1 MTLDTTA
8 RPEQLKFAG
17 RILFLT
23 EDTLLIRQQLEA
35 VGDERERLEAELA
48 QRLMSDDLPLM
59 SNISTDEITPGW
71 VCFYYDETLG
81 QYVYVGLREGAVQK
95 DEVKQGGFAV
105 VVSGLSKGC
114 GSSRETAPY
123 AEKWAG
129 IQLVIAKSIEKIY
142 GQNSQNIGLLTS
154 TDFGLI
160 ERIRQGEEIALAEFT
175 KGVDPISQSIVEH
188 GGLFNYNKARLAGEV
203 SPPPVET
210 QSLTRQ
216 LVEVG
221 QVSRAEGQMFQNVIQ
236 QALAQSK
243 GQSRRPMNI
252 VEKIIARHAFVKA
265 GLVGVESVKPGD
277 SLFAVADV
285 RFSHEYVTPMAESL
299 FKQALGADARVT
311 EPESVFAFRD
321 HLTFLNKVMSPKH
334 REMGL
339 LEKAEG
345 LATTQESFTKQQGIK
360 LYGENPDGGSEAI
373 CHNAVVEDLA
383 LPGQIVIGTDSHTCM
398 AGVLGCFAFGVGSTD
413 MANAWYTTD
422 IRIRVPETIRY
433 DLKGKKRADV
443 AAKDVMLVILA
454 SDYLKTS
461 KGIGK
466 VLEFAGDDLKN
477 WPMDERATLTNM
489 SVEAGGTTGI
499 IEPDEQTLEYIVKMR
514 GLDPEEVRKGFVF
527 SDPDAEYAATF
538 EIDLDEIRP
547 MVALPGDPR
556 NGIPIDELDEE
567 VRIDAAY
574 GGSCTGGKMA
584 DMDMY
589 ATVLENALS
598 RGKHVAHGVH
608 LYLQFGSPK
617 IKQYARE
624 KGYIEIFTE
633 AGAEL
638 IDPSCGACINAGPG
652 ASPSAETVTV
662 SAQNRNFPGRSGPGK
677 LYLASP
683 YVVAASAIAGKIVE
697 PHEFLR
703 QSEKELV
710 GA

>member
-1 MTLDTTA
+1 MTADKSFRRSNQVKLS
-8 RPEQLKFAG
+8 G

-23 EDTLLIRQQLEA
+23 EDTSLIRRQLEA
-35 VGDERERLEAELA
+35 VGQEQQQIETELAERLAN
-48 QRLMSDDLPLM
+48 DNLPLM

-81 QYVYVGLREGAVQK
+81 EYVYVGMRDGAVKK
-95 DEVKQGGFAV
+95 DEIKRGGFSV

-129 IQLVIAKSIEKIY
+129 IELVIANSIEKIY

-154 TDFGLI
+154 TDLGLVH
-160 ERIRQGEEIALAEFT
+160 RIRRGDEIPLAEFT
-175 KGVDPISQSIVEH
+175 NGLDPISRDIVEH
-188 GGLFNYNKARLAGEV
+188 GGLFNYNKARLAGEI
-203 SPPPVET
+203 SPPPLDT
-210 QSLTRQ
+210 Q
-216 LVEVG
+216 
-221 QVSRAEGQMFQNVIQ
+221 
-236 QALAQSK
+236 K
-243 GQSRRPMNI
+243 RPMTI
-252 VEKIIARHAFVKA
+252 VEKIIARHAFVRA
-265 GLVGVESVKPGD
+265 GQIGVDAVKPGD
-277 SLFAVADV
+277 ALFAVADV

-299 FKQALGADARVT
+299 LKQALGPNARVS

-321 HLTFLNKVMSPKH
+321 HLTFLGRVMSTKH

-345 LATTQESFTKQQGIK
+345 LATTQETFASQQRIK
-360 LYGENPDGGSEAI
+360 LYGESPEGGSEAI

-383 LPGQIVIGTDSHTCM
+383 LPGQVVIGTDSHTCM

-413 MANAWYTTD
+413 MANAWYTKD
-422 IRIRVPETIRY
+422 IRIRVPETVRY
-433 DLKGKKRADV
+433 VLKGTKRVDAT
-443 AAKDVMLVILA
+443 AKDVMLYILA
-454 SDYLKTS
+454 SEYMKTT

-477 WPMDERATLTNM
+477 WSLDERATLTNM

-499 IEPDEQTLEYIVKMR
+499 IEPDEVTLNYIVSNR
-514 GLDPEEVRKGFVF
+514 GLDADEVRRGFLK
-527 SDPDAEYAATF
+527 SDPNAQYAAVF
-538 EIDLDEIRP
+538 EINLDAIGP
-547 MVALPGDPR
+547 MVATPGDPR
-556 NGIPIDELDEE
+556 NGIPIEQLEEE

-589 ATVLENALS
+589 AEVLRNALAQ
-598 RGKHVAHGVH
+598 GKRVAPGVH
-608 LYLQFGSPK
+608 LYIQFGSQK

-624 KGYIEIFTE
+624 RGYIDIFNC

-652 ASPSAETVTV
+652 ASLNAETVTV

-683 YVVAASAIAGKIVE
+683 YVVAASAVAGKIVA
-697 PHEFLR
+697 PLEFLNT
-703 QSEKELV
+703 STPELIEV
-710 GA
+710 

>member
-1 MTLDTTA
+1 MAKNEEIASRSDKVSI
-8 RPEQLKFAG
+8 RG

-23 EDTLLIRQQLEA
+23 EDISIIRRQLEA
-35 VGDERERLEAELA
+35 SVEEALKIEDELA
-48 QRLMSDDLPLM
+48 RRLAADDLPLM

-81 QYVYVGLREGAVQK
+81 QYVYVGMREGAVKK
-95 DEVKQGGFAV
+95 DEVKNGGFAV

-160 ERIRQGEEIALAEFT
+160 DRIRRGEEILLEEFT
-175 KGVDPISQSIVEH
+175 KDLDPISKDIVTY

-203 SPPPVET
+203 SPPRSEPPAVA
-210 QSLTRQ
+210 
-216 LVEVG
+216 G
-221 QVSRAEGQMFQNVIQ
+221 GPNV
-236 QALAQSK
+236 K
-243 GQSRRPMNI
+243 TRPMNI

-265 GLVGVESVKPGD
+265 GTVGVESVKPGD
-277 SLFAVADV
+277 ALFAVTDV
-285 RFSHEYVTPMAESL
+285 RFSHEYVTPMAASL
-299 FKQALGADARVT
+299 FTQGLGAEARVT
-311 EPESVFAFRD
+311 EPQSVFAFRD
-321 HLTFLNKVMSPKH
+321 HLTFLGKVMSPKH

-345 LATTQESFTKQQGIK
+345 LATTQESFTERQGIK
-360 LYGENPDGGSEAI
+360 LYGENPEGGSEAI

-413 MANAWYTTD
+413 MANAWFTKD
-422 IRIRVPETIRY
+422 IRIRVPETVRY
-433 DLKGKKRADV
+433 VLKGKKPADV

-454 SDYLKTS
+454 SEYMKTS
-461 KGIGK
+461 QGIGK
-466 VLEFAGDDLKN
+466 VLEFAGEDLMN
-477 WPMDERATLTNM
+477 WSMDERATLTNM
-489 SVEAGGTTGI
+489 AVEAGGFTGI
-499 IEPDEQTLEYIVKMR
+499 IEPDEATLAYIVTAR
-514 GLDPEEVRKGFVF
+514 GLDAETVREGFVY

-538 EIDLDEIRP
+538 EINLDEIRP

-556 NGIPIDELDEE
+556 NGIPIDELTEE

-589 ATVLENALS
+589 AKVLQNALQH
-598 RGKHVAHGVH
+598 GKRVAPGVH
-608 LYLQFGSPK
+608 LYLQFGSQK

-624 KGYIEIFTE
+624 KGYIEIFNE

-652 ASPSAETVTV
+652 ASKTAETVTV

-683 YVVAASAIAGKIVE
+683 YVVAASAIAGRIVA
-697 PHEFLR
+697 PDEFLN
-703 QSEKELV
+703 
-710 GA
+710 

>member
-1 MTLDTTA
+1 MT
-8 RPEQLKFAG
+8 FAG

-23 EDTLLIRQQLEA
+23 EDTSLIRKQLEA
-35 VGDERERLEAELA
+35 SGDQAKQLESELA
-48 QRLMSDDLPLM
+48 QRLADDDLPLM
-59 SNISTDEITPGW
+59 NNISTDEITPGW

-81 QYVYVGLREGAVQK
+81 EYVYVGMRDGAVKK
-95 DEVKQGGFAV
+95 DEVKNGGFTV

-129 IQLVIAKSIEKIY
+129 IKLVIAKSIEKIY

-160 ERIRQGEEIALAEFT
+160 ERIRRGEEIALAEFT
-175 KGVDPISQSIVEH
+175 KGTDPISKDIVEY
-188 GGLFNYNKARLAGEV
+188 GGLFNYNQARLAGEV
-203 SPPPVET
+203 SPPAL
-210 QSLTRQ
+210 S
-216 LVEVG
+216 EVREQDARG
-221 QVSRAEGQMFQNVIQ
+221 P
-236 QALAQSK
+236 QAGMPALRS
-243 GQSRRPMNI
+243 RPMNI
-252 VEKIIARHAFVKA
+252 VEKIIARHAFVTA
-265 GLVGVESVKPGD
+265 GTIGVESVQPGD
-277 SLFAVADV
+277 ALFAVADV
-285 RFSHEYVTPMAESL
+285 RFSHEYVTPMAASL
-299 FKQALGADARVT
+299 FTQALGSEAKIT
-311 EPESVFAFRD
+311 NPESVFAFRD
-321 HLTFLNKVMSPKH
+321 HLTFLSKVMSPKH

-345 LATTQESFTKQQGIK
+345 LATTQESFTDRQGIK
-360 LYGENPDGGSEAI
+360 LYGENPEGGSEAI

-413 MANAWYTTD
+413 MANAWYTKD
-422 IRIRVPETIRY
+422 IRIRVPETVKYI
-433 DLKGKKRADV
+433 LKGKKRADV
-443 AAKDVMLVILA
+443 TAKDVMLVILA
-454 SDYLKTS
+454 SDYMKMS

-466 VLEFAGDDLKN
+466 VLEFAGEDLMN
-477 WPMDERATLTNM
+477 WSMDERATMTNM
-489 SVEAGGTTGI
+489 AVEAGGFTGI
-499 IEPDEQTLEYIVKMR
+499 IEPDEATLAYIVTSR
-514 GLDPEEVRKGFVF
+514 GLDADEVRKGFVY

-538 EIDLDEIRP
+538 EIELAEIRP

-556 NGIPIDELDEE
+556 NGIPIDSLDVE

-589 ATVLENALS
+589 ATVLQHALDQ
-598 RGKHVAHGVH
+598 GKHVAPGVH
-608 LYLQFGSPK
+608 LYLQFGSQK
-617 IKQYARE
+617 IKQYAKER
-624 KGYIEIFTE
+624 GYIEIFQR

-652 ASPSAETVTV
+652 ASKTAETVTV

-697 PHEFLR
+697 PDEFL
-703 QSEKELV
+703 SN
-710 GA
+710 GD

>member
-1 MTLDTTA
+1 MTGTTDR
-8 RPEQLKFAG
+8 RPEHIKFSG

-23 EDTLLIRQQLEA
+23 DDTALIRRQLEA
-35 VGDERERLEAELA
+35 DSAAAAELETA
-48 QRLMSDDLPLM
+48 LAKRLQNDDLPLM
-59 SNISTDEITPGW
+59 SIISTDEITPGW

-81 QYVYVGLREGAVQK
+81 QYVYVGMREGAVQK
-95 DEVKQGGFAV
+95 DEVKNGGFAV

-123 AEKWAG
+123 AEKAAG
-129 IQLVIAKSIEKIY
+129 VQLVIAQSIEKIY

-160 ERIRQGEEIALAEFT
+160 ERIRRGEDIPLSEFT
-175 KGVDPISQSIVEH
+175 KGLDQISQDIVSH
-188 GGLFNYNKARLAGEV
+188 GGLFNYNKARLSGKV
-203 SPPPVET
+203 SPPPLET
-210 QSLTRQ
+210 
-216 LVEVG
+216 G
-221 QVSRAEGQMFQNVIQ
+221 P
-236 QALAQSK
+236 
-243 GQSRRPMNI
+243 RPMTI
-252 VEKIIARHAFVKA
+252 VEKIIARHAFVTA
-265 GLVGVESVKPGD
+265 GKIGIEAVKPGD
-277 SLFAVADV
+277 ALFALADV

-299 FKQALGADARVT
+299 FKQALGADARVS
-311 EPESVFAFRD
+311 EPESVVAFRD
-321 HLTFLNKVMSPKH
+321 HLTFLGRVMSPKH

-339 LEKAEG
+339 LERAEG
-345 LATTQESFTKQQGIK
+345 LATTQQSFTARQNIR
-360 LYGENPDGGSEAI
+360 LYGESPEGGSEAI

-413 MANAWYTTD
+413 MANAWYTKD
-422 IRIRVPETIRY
+422 IRIRVPETVRY
-433 DLKGKKRADV
+433 MLKGKKRSDV
-443 AAKDVMLVILA
+443 AAKDVMLYILA
-454 SDYLKTS
+454 SDYMKS
-461 KGIGK
+461 SQGIGK
-466 VLEFAGDDLKN
+466 VLEFAGEDLMN
-477 WPMDERATLTNM
+477 WSMDERATLTNM
-489 SVEAGGTTGI
+489 SVEAGGFTGI
-499 IEPDEQTLEYIVKMR
+499 IEPDEATLAYIVTTR
-514 GLDPEEVRKGFVF
+514 GLDADEVRKGFVY
-527 SDPDAEYAATF
+527 SDADAEYAATF
-538 EIDLDEIRP
+538 DIDLNEIRP

-556 NGIPIDELDEE
+556 NGIPIDQLEQE

-589 ATVLENALS
+589 ARVLQNALKH
-598 RGKHVAHGVH
+598 GKRVAPGVH
-608 LYLQFGSPK
+608 LYLQFGSQK
-617 IKQYARE
+617 IKQYARA

-697 PHEFLR
+697 PDEFLE
-703 QSEKELV
+703 QKS
-710 GA
+710 

>member
-1 MTLDTTA
+1 VT
-8 RPEQLKFAG
+8 ENIKFSG

-23 EDTLLIRQQLEA
+23 EDTELIRQQLAATGEVA
-35 VGDERERLEAELA
+35 ATLESQLAERL
-48 QRLMSDDLPLM
+48 RNDDLPLM

-81 QYVYVGLREGAVQK
+81 QYVYVGMREGAVQK
-95 DEVKQGGFAV
+95 DEVKNGGFAV

-123 AEKWAG
+123 AEKAAG
-129 IQLVIAKSIEKIY
+129 IGLVIAKSIEKIY

-154 TDFGLI
+154 TDLGLI
-160 ERIRQGEEIALAEFT
+160 DRIRSGEEIALTEFT
-175 KGVDPISQSIVEH
+175 NGLDPISQDIVTH
-188 GGLFNYNKARLAGEV
+188 GGLFNYNKARLAGRV
-203 SPPPVET
+203 SPPPIET
-210 QSLTRQ
+210 QS
-216 LVEVG
+216 
-221 QVSRAEGQMFQNVIQ
+221 
-236 QALAQSK
+236 
-243 GQSRRPMNI
+243 RPMTI
-252 VEKIIARHAFVKA
+252 VEKIIAGHAFVTA
-265 GLVGVESVKPGD
+265 GKIGVEAVKPGD
-277 SLFAVADV
+277 ALFAVADV

-299 FKQALGADARVT
+299 FKHALGSDARVS

-321 HLTFLNKVMSPKH
+321 HLTFLGRVMSPKH

-345 LATTQESFTKQQGIK
+345 LATTQESFTSQQNIK

-413 MANAWYTTD
+413 MANAWYTKD
-422 IRIRVPETIRY
+422 IRIRVPETVRY
-433 DLKGKKRADV
+433 VLKGKKRADV

-454 SDYLKTS
+454 TEYMKTS

-466 VLEFAGDDLKN
+466 VLEFAGDDLQN

-489 SVEAGGTTGI
+489 AVEAGGTTGI
-499 IEPDEQTLEYIVKMR
+499 IEPDEQTLDYIVR
-514 GLDPEEVRKGFVF
+514 TRDLDPEEVRRGFTY
-527 SDPDAEYAATF
+527 SDPDAEYAAVF
-538 EIDLDEIRP
+538 EIDLDAIRP
-547 MVALPGDPR
+547 MVATPGDPR
-556 NGIPIDELDEE
+556 NGIPIDSLTEE

-589 ATVLENALS
+589 AEVLANALAE
-598 RGKHVAHGVH
+598 GKRVAEGVH
-608 LYLQFGSPK
+608 LYIQFGSQK
-617 IKQYARE
+617 IKQYARR
-624 KGYIEIFTE
+624 KGYIEIFE
-633 AGAEL
+633 RAGAEL

-652 ASPSAETVTV
+652 ASPTKETVTV

-697 PHEFLR
+697 PAEFLTGR
-703 QSEKELV
+703 FRISDFELRK
-710 GA
+710 